1 MKSHIFQV
9 HIVPDELEDGRKAFH
24 ATCPALKGCHSWGE
38 TQEEALA
45 RIREAIELYVD
56 DLRATGE
63 PIPADPARGAIEW
76 PSPSVVVN
84 L

>member
-1 MKSHIFQV
+1 MKSHIFQI
-9 HIVPDELEDGRKAFH
+9 HIVPDQFEDGRKAFH
-24 ATCPALKGCHSWGE
+24 ASCPALKGCHTWGE
-38 TQEEALA
+38 TQEEALD

-56 DLRATGE
+56 DLRASGE
-63 PIPADPARGAIEW
+63 PIPVDPDQGAIEW